1 MLLPCVLELSLYRP
15 VSCSVSSGRRVLPPL
30 ALGSLGVAA
39 LLMQPIPS
47 ALLAV
52 APELQ
57 ALPALAQRALL
68 ALNPLLLVI
77 VASLVG
83 TVCAYRVGLRSVL
96 GGTAARAGEHRVWI
110 GSAALGLIVGAA
122 VWALDALWLPW
133 LGDGWRV
140 LAQAQQSTSPWQRL
154 ALGMLYGGMT
164 EEILARWGLM
174 SLLLWSL
181 SRCLGPARMRWSV
194 WSSIVLSALA
204 FGCAHLPAL
213 ALQVDMDA
221 MLVVRTL
228 LLNGL
233 GGVLYGWLF
242 WRYHLEAAMASHA
255 ASHVALVA
263 CQLGFG

>member
-1 MLLPCVLELSLYRP
+1 MSRP
-15 VSCSVSSGRRVLPPL
+15 VSCSVSLGRRVLPL
-30 ALGSLGVAA
+30 LILGSLGVAA
-39 LLMQPIPS
+39 LLMLPIPS
-47 ALLAV
+47 ALLAA

-83 TVCAYRVGLRSVL
+83 AMCAHRVGLRSVL
-96 GGTAARAGEHRVWI
+96 GGTAARTGEHRVWI
-110 GSAALGLIVGAA
+110 ESAALGLLAGTA

-140 LAQAQQSTSPWQRL
+140 LAQAQQSTSLWQRL

-181 SRCLGPARMRWSV
+181 SRCLGPGRTRWAA
-194 WSSIVLSALA
+194 WGSIVLSALA
-204 FGCAHLPAL
+204 FGGAHLPAL

-242 WRYHLEAAMASHA
+242 WRYHLEVAMASHA
-255 ASHVALVA
+255 VSHVALVA

>member
-1 MLLPCVLELSLYRP
+1 MLP
-15 VSCSVSSGRRVLPPL
+15 V
-30 ALGSLGVAA
+30 
-39 LLMQPIPS
+39 PS
-47 ALLAV
+47 ALLAA

-57 ALPALAQRALL
+57 ALPAPAQRALL

-83 TVCAYRVGLRSVL
+83 AVCAPRAGLRSVL
-96 GGTAARAGEHRVWI
+96 GGTAARTGDHRLWLE
-110 GSAALGLIVGAA
+110 SAALGLLVGAA

-133 LGDGWRV
+133 LGDGGRA
-140 LAQAQQSTSPWQRL
+140 LAQAQQSASPGQRL

-174 SLLLWSL
+174 SLLLWGL
-181 SRCLGPARMRWSV
+181 SRCLGPGRVRWAA
-194 WSSIVLSALA
+194 WGSIVLSALA

-221 MLVVRTL
+221 MLVARTL

-242 WRYHLEAAMASHA
+242 WRHHLEAAMASHA
-255 ASHVALVA
+255 LSHVALVA